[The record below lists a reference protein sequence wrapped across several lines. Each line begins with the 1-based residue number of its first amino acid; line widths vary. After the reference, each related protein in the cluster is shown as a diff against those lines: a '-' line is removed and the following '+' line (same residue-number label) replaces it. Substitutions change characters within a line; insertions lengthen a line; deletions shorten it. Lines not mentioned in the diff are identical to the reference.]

1 MVPTDLLEE
10 EHEDLGLALALVEHA
25 QALVCNVCSCSAL
38 AAPNRR
44 HHRVSTRAAAV
55 ECEDAAG
62 TIAIDRGNALLAS
75 ERHGPMR
82 WLVSGIPAISAVISS
97 CLDVSPPCST
107 HCLSASRLMSRD
119 SSPEKGRAGC
129 AWARARVRTV
139 SFVLTMLN
147 ALSNKVSQRSWQGER
162 VARVTSRMTPAA
174 VQRRGA
180 VDEAATVAPI
190 T

>member
-44 HHRVSTRAAAV
+44 HHRVSTRGAAV

-62 TIAIDRGNALLAS
+62 TIAIDRGNAVLGS

-82 WLVSGIPAISAVISS
+82 WLVSGIPAISAVTSS

-107 HCLSASRLMSRD
+107 CCLSASRLMSRGILAGKRK
-119 SSPEKGRAGC
+119 EQAAHGRAHAC
-129 AWARARVRTV
+129 AP
-139 SFVLTMLN
+139 F
-147 ALSNKVSQRSWQGER
+147 RS
-162 VARVTSRMTPAA
+162 S
-174 VQRRGA
+174 
-180 VDEAATVAPI
+180 
-190 T
+190 